1 MIFTIFTVVI
11 LFFVSSQYVSSEEIN
26 YIFRHYQVE
35 NGLSDNMVTSC
46 VQDNNGYIWLG
57 TRDGLNCFDGY
68 NFKVYRHDPEMQ
80 GTLGSNWITGLN
92 CDKDGNLWVGTFSG
106 LFCFKQEKEMF
117 SILPIT
123 ADKRI
128 DRFLFDND
136 NRLWVLMEG
145 NLIRFDLSLDQYKI
159 YSHPEQ
165 FSYTSLCLTANGKL
179 WVGDSNGSLSIIE
192 EDGTVQSYSLF
203 ENSEPRK
210 ILHLYPS
217 SYNNSIFVAYE
228 HDDIKIWNADSLK
241 VQDLNIQSSNNI
253 TFLINCFLQ
262 IDENEL
268 WIGTDSGLIIYYLN
282 TGKYKRVMQDPL
294 DPNSLSSQYISA
306 FCRDRENGIWICF
319 HQSGVN
325 YCSPFRP
332 FRIHYPGDSFN
343 LMQGEVVR
351 DICKDKYGNI
361 WLGTEDA
368 GINCMDKQTGAFS
381 NYRPGGNGG
390 IAHTNIRGLA
400 VSDNDLWI
408 GHVIHGIDRMDI
420 NTRKV
425 IKRYSLLKDSAG
437 TKNSSVRCIKVLQ
450 EGDIYVGTDDG
461 VFKYDYLND
470 CFKFM
475 HQFPEYSVRCIYEDR
490 LGRVWTGMFNRS
502 FYYDPISN
510 AGMYLPYD
518 KLNTQRH
525 NLVND
530 ICEDTDGNMWFATL
544 EGVIKYDFQTGESI
558 HYTVKDGMPSNVV
571 FRILRDNDRC
581 FWISTANG
589 LVRFDSKT
597 EQITTFTE
605 NHGLISRQFNE
616 NSAFKDSDENFYFG
630 SVKGFVHFRPEDMRM
645 DVRHAKVHLHTLELD
660 NGKKVINIPSESSE
674 HKIELGHEES
684 TFSIN
689 FSTLD
694 FIAPAS
700 VKYAYRLSG
709 SNQSWIEIGGRN
721 TVYFANLSP
730 GDYVFEVKATDFSN
744 HWSDE
749 VTSLNI
755 VILPA
760 WWQSTFARF
769 LFVMTVFV
777 MIISFIYRWK
787 AKAKKEMAYNMQL
800 FEDKKEKE
808 LYQSKIDFFINIAH
822 EIRTPLTLIKNPLE
836 KIIMSNVIQG
846 KESESLRLMN
856 RNVTRLMSLVN
867 QLLDFRKTETDGYK
881 LSFVRTDMIALLKE
895 NVKFFRESAAE
906 NNLLLNIDCT
916 MDELYAYVD
925 REAVTKIFSNLLLN
939 AIKYAQHSIV
949 IRVSMNEE
957 YDSFSIDFINDGKPV
972 PPELREKIFE
982 PFYRVE
988 VNTEGKT
995 GTGLGLPFA
1004 RSLAEMHNGS
1014 LTLETFAANEGL
1026 TMFRLVLPLHLP
1038 ESIHTEENIPLSDET
1053 DLSLRFEEGRPAVL
1067 VVEDNSEMRKFVAE
1081 EVNTLYNV
1089 YVAENGKVATEILGK
1104 ESVQLVISDV
1114 MMPVMDGLE
1123 LLHYIKSNE
1132 EYTHIPV
1139 ILLTA
1144 KTTTQFHLEGLEHGA
1159 DAYIDK
1165 PFSMPL
1171 LMAQVSNLISNR
1183 DNIRKFYF
1191 KSPIA
1196 NMKSIAYSK
1205 TDEKFLDKLNT
1216 IINDNMGNPD
1226 LDVNMLAEMMNI
1238 SRPTLYRKVRSI
1250 SDLTPN
1256 DLIKMARLKKSAE
1269 LLLSGEMKIYEI
1281 AEAVGFSSQSYF
1293 WSAFIKEFGVSP
1305 SKYVKENMGKE

>member
-1 MIFTIFTVVI
+1 MKRIKYLIILLVFLFPLSVKGYTELPVDLTNLTIIDIQDYVDKGVFSYEDLVRVYIDRIEEYDDEYNSI
-11 LFFVSSQYVSSEEIN
+11 LSLNEEAIN
-26 YIFRHYQVE
+26 IAKKLDKEREE
-35 NGLSDNMVTSC
+35 NGIRSLVHGIPILVKDNIDYAGMATTGGTKALSDSIPNTNAKAISYLVDKGAIILGKTNMSELALS
-46 VQDNNGYIWLG
+46 VQNSYSSYGYV
-57 TRDGLNCFDGY
+57 RNAY
-68 NFKVYRHDPEMQ
+68 NK
-80 GTLGSNWITGLN
+80 
-92 CDKDGNLWVGTFSG
+92 
-106 LFCFKQEKEMF
+106 
-117 SILPIT
+117 
-123 ADKRI
+123 
-128 DRFLFDND
+128 
-136 NRLWVLMEG
+136 
-145 NLIRFDLSLDQYKI
+145 
-159 YSHPEQ
+159 
-165 FSYTSLCLTANGKL
+165 SYTSY
-179 WVGDSNGSLSIIE
+179 GSS
-192 EDGTVQSYSLF
+192 GGSAVSTSLMF
-203 ENSEPRK
+203 S
-210 ILHLYPS
+210 
-217 SYNNSIFVAYE
+217 VA
-228 HDDIKIWNADSLK
+228 SL
-241 VQDLNIQSSNNI
+241 
-253 TFLINCFLQ
+253 
-262 IDENEL
+262 
-268 WIGTDSGLIIYYLN
+268 GTD
-282 TGKYKRVMQDPL
+282 T
-294 DPNSLSSQYISA
+294 
-306 FCRDRENGIWICF
+306 
-319 HQSGVN
+319 
-325 YCSPFRP
+325 
-332 FRIHYPGDSFN
+332 
-343 LMQGEVVR
+343 
-351 DICKDKYGNI
+351 
-361 WLGTEDA
+361 
-368 GINCMDKQTGAFS
+368 
-381 NYRPGGNGG
+381 
-390 IAHTNIRGLA
+390 
-400 VSDNDLWI
+400 
-408 GHVIHGIDRMDI
+408 
-420 NTRKV
+420 
-425 IKRYSLLKDSAG
+425 
-437 TKNSSVRCIKVLQ
+437 NSSVRIPSASAGL
-450 EGDIYVGTDDG
+450 VGIRPTYG
-461 VFKYDYLND
+461 LV
-470 CFKFM
+470 
-475 HQFPEYSVRCIYEDR
+475 
-490 LGRVWTGMFNRS
+490 
-502 FYYDPISN
+502 SN
-510 AGMYLPYD
+510 
-518 KLNTQRH
+518 
-525 NLVND
+525 
-530 ICEDTDGNMWFATL
+530 

-630 SVKGFVHFRPEDMRM
+630 SVKGFVHFRPEDVRM
-645 DVRHAKVHLHTLELD
+645 DVRHAKVYLHTLELD
-660 NGKKVINIPSESSE
+660 NGKRVINIPSESSGQ
-674 HKIELGHEES
+674 KIELGHEES

-700 VKYAYRLSG
+700 VKYAYRLNG

-755 VILPA
+755 AILPA

-769 LFVMTVFV
+769 MFVIIIFV

-787 AKAKKEMAYNMQL
+787 AKAKREMAYNMQL

-1014 LTLETFAANEGL
+1014 LTLETYAANEGL

-1038 ESIHTEENIPLSDET
+1038 ESIHTEENSSLSGEAE
-1053 DLSLRFEEGRPAVL
+1053 LSLRFEEGRPAVL
-1067 VVEDNSEMRKFVAE
+1067 VVEDNGEMRKFVAE

-1123 LLHYIKSNE
+1123 LLHFIKSNE

-1144 KTTTQFHLEGLEHGA
+1144 KTTARSHLEGLEHGA

-1165 PFSMPL
+1165 PFFMPL
-1171 LMAQVSNLISNR
+1171 LMAQISNLISNR

-1216 IINDNMGNPD
+1216 IINDNMRNPD
-1226 LDVNMLAEMMNI
+1226 FDVNMLAEMMNI

-1269 LLLSGEMKIYEI
+1269 LLLAGEMKIYEI

-1305 SKYVKENMGKE
+1305 SKYVKDNMGKE